1 MKLSIVIPCF
11 NSENSIE
18 DLVERIIKVGEINNY
33 NLQIIL
39 VNDFSTDFT
48 LSKLQ
53 LLAKKYTEVEAI
65 DLMFN
70 IGQFRALIC
79 GLEYTNGDYIVTM
92 DDDLQH
98 PPEEIPKML
107 NYLLKNL
114 HLDVILGKPLKKE
127 HSVYR
132 NLGSLLIRFV
142 NKNIFNKPKNLVM
155 SSFRVMNSNLKDT
168 LVSHKTMFPI
178 IGPLILA
185 STKRIE
191 NIDIEH
197 KERVY
202 GKSNYSLSKLI
213 KTTFDNIINFS
224 SLPLKLISFIGIIG
238 MSLSVLI
245 TLYLIIR
252 YITGGVGVA
261 GWTSN
266 MLLINFYGGLTL
278 FSMGV
283 IGEYLIRV
291 LQEVNGFPKY
301 KIRKHYR

>member
-1 MKLSIVIPCF
+1 MKLSIVIPCY
-11 NSENSIE
+11 NSEKSIE
-18 DLVERIIKVGEINNY
+18 ELVDRIIAVKEKNKY
-33 NLQIIL
+33 QIQIVL
-39 VNDFSTDFT
+39 VNDFSRDFT
-48 LSKLQ
+48 LNKLE
-53 LLAKKYTEVEAI
+53 LLAAKYNEVEVI

-70 IGQFRALIC
+70 VGQFRTLIC
-79 GLEYTNGDYIVTM
+79 GFEHADGDYIVTM

-107 NYLLKNL
+107 NFLIENT
-114 HLDVILGKPLKKE
+114 HLDVVLGKPFKKE
-127 HSVYR
+127 HSLYR

-142 NKNIFNKPKNLVM
+142 NKNIFNKPKDLVM
-155 SSFRVMNSNLKDT
+155 SSYRVMNASLKDT

-191 NIDIEH
+191 NIEIEH

-224 SLPLKLISFIGIIG
+224 SLPLKLISFIGVIG
-238 MSLSVLI
+238 MSISIFI

-252 YITGGVGVA
+252 YITGGIGVA

-278 FSMGV
+278 FSIGV

-301 KIRKHYR
+301 KIRKHYK

>member
-1 MKLSIVIPCF
+1 MKISIVIPCY
-11 NSENSIE
+11 NSEKSIE
-18 DLVERIIKVGEINNY
+18 ELVDRIVSVSVNENY
-33 NLQIIL
+33 KLQIVL
-39 VNDFSTDFT
+39 VNDFSKDLT
-48 LSKLQ
+48 LEKLEV
-53 LLAKKYTEVEAI
+53 LAEKYNQVEAI

-79 GLEYTNGDYIVTM
+79 GLEHCSGDYIVTM

-107 NYLLKNL
+107 NYLAQND
-114 HLDVILGKPLKKE
+114 HLDVILGKPYKKE

-142 NKNIFNKPKNLVM
+142 NKNIFNKPKDLVM
-155 SSFRVMNSNLKDT
+155 SSFRVMNSSLKDT

-178 IGPLILA
+178 VGPLILA

-191 NIDIEH
+191 NIQIEH

-202 GKSNYSLSKLI
+202 GKSNYNLSKLI

-224 SLPLKLISFIGIIG
+224 SLPLKLISFIGVIG
-238 MSLSVLI
+238 MLLSVFI

-252 YITGGVGVA
+252 YLTGGIGVA

-278 FSMGV
+278 FSIGI

-291 LQEVNGFPKY
+291 LQEVNGFPSY
-301 KIRKHYR
+301 KIRKHYK